1 MMIKYMAKIKL
12 NNQLIGH
19 GCQPFIIAEA
29 GINHNGEI
37 ENALKMIDVA
47 KTAGADAIK
56 FQTFEASGIVVDS
69 SLTYTYKS
77 QGKEITESMFE
88 MFKRCEFSKTE
99 WIKIKQKC
107 DETEILFLST
117 PENRSDLDLLLELGI
132 PAIKVGSDDFTNIPL
147 LKDYSTTGLPLII
160 SCGMAN
166 LSEIQQTLKAIGSLE
181 NYPTI
186 LMLTTSEY
194 PTMPMNVNLLK
205 LETLSK
211 SFPNIPLGYSDHTQ
225 GILASTIAVALGAKV
240 FEKHFT
246 LDKNLSGPDHWFS
259 EDPEGLKNWVDA
271 IRTATYTNKTLV
283 GTPHFIPPDDL
294 SDTAYSML
302 GSEEVKPT
310 EKEEKMKVLARR
322 SIIALDDIEKDE
334 VFTDKNI
341 GARRPGNGLPPTM
354 IESIVR
360 LKAKQKIP
368 KGKLISQNDF
378 GEKNENI

>member
-1 MMIKYMAKIKL
+1 MTKFKL

-37 ENALKMIDVA
+37 KNALEMIDVA
-47 KTAGADAIK
+47 KDAGVNAIK
-56 FQTFEASGIVVDS
+56 FQTFEASGIVTDL

-88 MFKRCEFSKTE
+88 MFKRCELSKAE
-99 WIKIKQKC
+99 WIEIKQKC
-107 DETEILFLST
+107 DESGILFLST

-132 PAIKVGSDDFTNIPL
+132 PAIKIGSDDFTNIPL

-160 SCGMAN
+160 SCGMSN
-166 LSEIQQTLKAIGSLE
+166 LSEIQQTLKEIGSLE

-194 PTMPMNVNLLK
+194 PTIPSNVNLLK
-205 LETLSK
+205 LRTLSE

-225 GILASTIAVALGAKV
+225 GTLASSLAVGLGATV

-246 LDKNLSGPDHWFS
+246 LSKEFPGPDHWFS
-259 EDPEGLKNWVDA
+259 ADPQELKNWVSS
-271 IRTATYTNKTLV
+271 IRTTYT
-283 GTPHFIPPDDL
+283 
-294 SDTAYSML
+294 ML
-302 GSEEVKPT
+302 GTNEVKPT
-310 EKEEKMKVLARR
+310 ENEEKMKVLARR

-334 VFTDKNI
+334 VFTDNNI

-354 IESIVR
+354 IESIIG

-368 KGKLISQNDF
+368 KGKLIDQNDF
-378 GEKNENI
+378 GGQNENF

>member
-1 MMIKYMAKIKL
+1 MVKYMTKIKL
-12 NNQLIGH
+12 NNQLIGQ

-37 ENALKMIDVA
+37 ENALEMIDVA
-47 KTAGADAIK
+47 KAAGADAIK
-56 FQTFEASGIVVDS
+56 FQTFEASGIVANS

-77 QGKEITESMFE
+77 QGKEVTESVFE
-88 MFKRCEFSKTE
+88 MYKRCEFSKTE

-107 DETEILFLST
+107 DETKILFLST

-194 PTMPMNVNLLK
+194 PTIPMNVNLLK
-205 LETLSK
+205 LKTLSK
-211 SFPNIPLGYSDHTQ
+211 SFPTIPLGYSDHTQ
-225 GILASTIAVALGAKV
+225 GILASSLAVGLGAKV

-246 LDKNLSGPDHWFS
+246 LSKEFPGPDHWFS
-259 EDPEGLKNWVDA
+259 ADPQELKKWTDS
-271 IRTATYTNKTLV
+271 IRTA
-283 GTPHFIPPDDL
+283 HI
-294 SDTAYSML
+294 ML
-302 GSEEVKPT
+302 GTSEVKPI
-310 EKEEKMKVLARR
+310 ENEEKMKVLARR
-322 SIIALDDIEKDE
+322 SIIALDDIKKDE
-334 VFTDKNI
+334 LFTDKNI
-341 GARRPGNGLPPTM
+341 GARRPGNGLPAKM
-354 IESIVR
+354 INEVLGKKSTRNIFR
-360 LKAKQKIP
+360 GNLIK
-368 KGKLISQNDF
+368 KGDF
-378 GEKNENI
+378 IE